1 MIKYFSDVRRGLTAA
16 GCVLLLLSAA
26 GCGGSKTRI
35 PPDPALAD
43 QYLMERGREALAKK
57 RWMESREFFRQI
69 VDNYSGSSL
78 RPAAK
83 LAIADSY
90 LGEGST
96 ESLVLAANEYR
107 EFMTFYP
114 TDPKTDYAQYNVAMS
129 YFKQMKRPDRD
140 QTATKEALTE
150 FDAFFQRFPNSPL
163 TPEVREK
170 WRIARDRLSDA
181 SFLVGVSYFKRRWYP
196 GAVDRFNEVI
206 REDPGF
212 THIDGV
218 YYYLAE
224 SFARADRK
232 GEAIP
237 LFDRVVKEYHSSE
250 YLPKAQK
257 RLQELTA
264 Q

>member
-1 MIKYFSDVRRGLTAA
+1 MNKYFSDVRPSLAAAGCMLLVLTAA
-16 GCVLLLLSAA
+16 GCH
-26 GCGGSKTRI
+26 GSKPRL

-43 QYLMERGREALAKK
+43 QFLMERGREALAKK
-57 RWMESREFFRQI
+57 RWTESREFFRQI
-69 VDNYSGSSL
+69 VDNYSASPL

-83 LAIADSY
+83 LALADA
-90 LGEGST
+90 T
-96 ESLVLAANEYR
+96 EYR
-107 EFMTFYP
+107 EYMTFYP
-114 TDPKTDYAQYNVAMS
+114 TDPKNDYAQYNLAMT

-140 QTATKEALTE
+140 QTATKEALAE
-150 FDAFFQRFPNSPL
+150 FDTFFQRFPNSPM
-163 TPEVREK
+163 TAEVREK
-170 WRIARDRLSDA
+170 WRIARDRLSEG
-181 SFLVGVSYFKRRWYP
+181 SFLVGVGYFKRKWYP
-196 GAVDRFNEVI
+196 GAFDRFNEVI

-224 SFARADRK
+224 TFARADRK

-237 LFDRVVKEYHSSE
+237 LFDRVVKEYHDSE